1 MGLIAN
7 IKTNKLV
14 ALQNILFK
22 TNEKKLQVSKE
33 FLETVTQNYINK
45 QMKTVNTCIESVY
58 ATKIPK
64 VFFSD
69 YDLAVS
75 TLDELIVMEEYY
87 EFKFP
92 GPSDYKKRFIEKTGD
107 NIDCM
112 IGRLWKSVQHSA
124 SSEEELSE
132 KYKSAIEKLLVYRDR
147 MTEQNMATI
156 NQLHISVF
164 GYDIYGNKPEEEKT
178 DT

>member
-1 MGLIAN
+1 
-7 IKTNKLV
+7 
-14 ALQNILFK
+14 
-22 TNEKKLQVSKE
+22 
-33 FLETVTQNYINK
+33 
-45 QMKTVNTCIESVY
+45 MKTVNTCIESVY